1 MKRYLI
7 IFEGRVQ
14 GVGFRYQCQ
23 TLAIQSNL
31 TGYAQ
36 NLYNDNVQVEVQGD
50 VNQLDN
56 FLFTMLKGNHF
67 IRVDNYSLKEIE
79 IKLGEKN
86 FRVF

>member
-7 IFEGRVQ
+7 LFEGRVQ

-23 TLAIQSNL
+23 ALAIQYNL

-36 NLYNDNVQVEVQGD
+36 NLYNGNVQVEVQGEENKID
-50 VNQLDN
+50 TFIATLY
-56 FLFTMLKGNHF
+56 KGNRF

-79 IKLGEKN
+79 LNIDEKN